1 MGREG
6 ISPAF
11 LTSLCCGNDLRS
23 FQPIVPVKASLQGQ
37 GTTTAL
43 HLRYR
48 EEEGFIIQ
56 DHGDKRRPRTSHRDK
71 IRPSSKKKL
80 ASSCFALIL
89 SAALLLGNFDF
100 LDLSDNNA
108 SIIRGTASATDST
121 MTSSQIEGQN
131 SFSQTSVWP
140 PTSDQDLFRQPKSS
154 SDTSSGSI
162 QSTKRRYWD
171 IMSNGNVDEII
182 TANERLIDHAVATI
196 NTMYYDSSGGFAF
209 DPKTFYDKW
218 KDFRYLARHG
228 RDGNDRE
235 MKNFPF
241 EYENAFSTREN
252 AVKSLKWLVST
263 INDPYSKYLTREEL
277 KQELLGGDDGFL
289 GLGALVDV
297 PTRDDD
303 ELMKLSR
310 SETTLDWNSL
320 LTLDKIANRN
330 RNGQWEG
337 VSVDD
342 LIAVL
347 AKREVATTNQLKF
360 KSKEVLSVG
369 QALNLPIVKA
379 IVPDSPAE
387 RAGLVVGDRIAS
399 VGTYQFL
406 GMSRPQVRKALD
418 VKFHAENYFGRAD
431 LTIAKP
437 IVAAERWDWNAES
450 QDKYV
455 FADGWYYPNTY
466 RMKASRTTRPER
478 VMAYKLSH
486 VKSIPTTLTAGQLK
500 LDVLGYLAPDRT
512 DKLQY
517 PVSSLGVPTS
527 GDEFTADTKSSSDQ
541 ERLFPA
547 VIGGDSIVHYAT
559 LTSHDSIFQKE
570 GSRPVGYIRLTRFS
584 SSATAGYIN
593 AINSL
598 EAAGVDSYIIDLRN
612 NYGGVIQEAMLTAST
627 LLRDPHSVLC
637 YTLNSRGGFRPQEN
651 MEYII
656 DKNYPGYFLSAEPR
670 TASLDQVKREH
681 PEYLEDGW
689 SSPTSYASLRELK
702 QTRGIKPARS
712 FSFTS
717 GQISAELKEDLKTED
732 AYVEGVKEMKHID
745 LEKLAYI
752 LNQNS
757 QKKLV
762 ILINEGTASAAEVFA
777 SALHDNGRTVAL
789 IGTKTFGKG
798 LIQHTFPMPD
808 GGGLRLTVAEYLTP
822 ALSHV
827 TKVGEARFDSG
838 IHPDIRCESK
848 QGIPKNIGADL
859 CVGVALDVLGS

>member
-1 MGREG
+1 MSRAS
-6 ISPAF
+6 IASAF
-11 LTSLCCGNDLRS
+11 LTSRCCGRDLRS
-23 FQPIVPVKASLQGQ
+23 FPLITPVEVATRGQ
-37 GTTTAL
+37 WSTTAL
-43 HLRYR
+43 YIRER
-48 EEEGFIIQ
+48 EEDGFISYER
-56 DHGDKRRPRTSHRDK
+56 DCNTGSRTRHENS
-71 IRPSSKKKL
+71 ILPSSKKKL
-80 ASSCFALIL
+80 ASSFFALVLSSVLFWGNINIL
-89 SAALLLGNFDF
+89 DASVND
-100 LDLSDNNA
+100 A
-108 SIIRGTASATDST
+108 SIIHNIASAIDST
-121 MTSSQIEGQN
+121 AISSSQNEGQ
-131 SFSQTSVWP
+131 SSISQTSGWP
-140 PTSDQDLFRQPKSS
+140 PTSDEDLFRQPKPSSHVSS
-154 SDTSSGSI
+154 SSTQSI
-162 QSTKRRYWD
+162 KRRYWD
-171 IMSNGNVDEII
+171 IIYNGDVDAIAS
-182 TANERLIDHAVATI
+182 ANERLIDHAVATI

-235 MKNFPF
+235 MKNLPF
-241 EYENAFSTREN
+241 DYEHAFSTREN

-277 KQELLGGDDGFL
+277 KQELVGGDDGFL

-297 PTRDDD
+297 PTTDDD
-303 ELMKLSR
+303 ELMKRSR
-310 SETTLDWNSL
+310 SETPLDWNSI
-320 LTLDKIANRN
+320 LTLDKISNRN

-342 LIAVL
+342 LIAIL
-347 AKREVATTNQLKF
+347 AKSEMTATNQIKS

-369 QALNLPIVKA
+369 QASNLPIVKA

-437 IVAAERWDWNAES
+437 IVAAQPWDRETES

-455 FADGWYYPNTY
+455 FADGWYYPNIY
-466 RMKASRTTRPER
+466 RMKAPQTTRPER
-478 VMAYKLSH
+478 VVAYKLSH
-486 VKSIPTTLTAGQLK
+486 VKSIPTSLTAGAFK
-500 LDVLGYLAPDRT
+500 LDLFEPLAQDRT
-512 DKLQY
+512 EKLQY
-517 PVSSLGVPTS
+517 AVSSLKVPT
-527 GDEFTADTKSSSDQ
+527 ASDQ
-541 ERLFPA
+541 EQLFPA
-547 VIGGDSIVHYAT
+547 VIGGDAIVHYAT

-584 SSATAGYIN
+584 STATAGYVN

-637 YTLNSRGGFRPQEN
+637 YTLNSRGGFRPQETV
-651 MEYII
+651 EYII
-656 DKNYPGYFLSAEPR
+656 DKAYPGYFLSTESR
-670 TASLDQVKREH
+670 TAALDQVKREH

-702 QTRGIKPARS
+702 LTRGIKPARS
-712 FSFTS
+712 FSLIS
-717 GQISAELKEDLKTED
+717 GQAGAGVNNDFKTED
-732 AYVEGVKEMKHID
+732 SYMEGVTEKKHID
-745 LEKLAYI
+745 LQKLADI
-752 LNQNS
+752 VNQNS

-789 IGTKTFGKG
+789 VGTKTFGKG

-838 IHPDIRCESK
+838 IHPDIWCESK